1 MESEPILEEVQYP
14 LWPFMAIG
22 VGGTVVG
29 GLGLAA
35 GLRGL
40 ARIGAAGG
48 FIAALL
54 GLGAAF
60 LIPMRTTVT
69 PERVEARFGRV
80 TSFRIPLAE
89 IASAE
94 AVRYRPIPE
103 YGGWGIRFGRTGI
116 AYSMRG
122 DEGVQLVLRNG
133 RRVLIGS
140 QRAGELAG
148 AIQRLSGGE
157 TA

>member
-1 MESEPILEEVQYP
+1 MESEPIFEEVQYP

-22 VGGTVVG
+22 VGGSVIG
-29 GLGLAA
+29 GLGIAA

-48 FIAALL
+48 FITLLL

-60 LIPMRTTVT
+60 LVPMRTTVT
-69 PERVEARFGRV
+69 PERVEARFGLM

-94 AVRYRPIPE
+94 AVRYNPLLE
-103 YGGWGIRFGRTGI
+103 YGGWGIRIGRTGV
-116 AYSMRG
+116 AYNMRG
-122 DEGVQLVLRNG
+122 DEGVQLVLTSD
-133 RRVLIGS
+133 RRILIGS
-140 QRAGELAG
+140 RRADELAD
-148 AIQRLSGGE
+148 AIQRLSGSE